1 MLWDFPAR
9 LAFSSHAIF
18 NGIDL
23 YYFQCCIIDASTHG
37 WVQSQGEAGLS
48 LPFHYP
54 SRWDLTGSLLSP
66 FFHPSLITATPIMK
80 PYNITNE
87 PDHFCTFL
95 QSQSFFDLF
104 LKSYQKFR
112 EQKRNKLYIY
122 FPATKTSFKWNLVL
136 SCGAFLGRKEVMP
149 FNQLAWES
157 FPSKQ
162 NV

>member
-1 MLWDFPAR
+1 MLFLMALIFIISNVASLMPAPMAECKAKGKQVCLCHFTTPR
-9 LAFSSHAIF
+9 DGTWRAP
-18 NGIDL
+18 
-23 YYFQCCIIDASTHG
+23 C
-37 WVQSQGEAGLS
+37 
-48 LPFHYP
+48 FH
-54 SRWDLTGSLLSP
+54 P